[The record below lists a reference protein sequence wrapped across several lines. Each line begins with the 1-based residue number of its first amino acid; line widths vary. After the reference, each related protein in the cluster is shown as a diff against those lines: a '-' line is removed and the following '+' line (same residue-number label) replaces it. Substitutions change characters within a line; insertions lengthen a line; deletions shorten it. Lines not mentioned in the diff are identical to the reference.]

1 MHGRSSLRWLDDQR
15 NRRRLAEEEAVGGHI
30 CDPYYK
36 SVSTEDDDPESDGL
50 WLEEDEAKLELLVGD
65 EDGSTARGLCASS
78 EISTPGSSLLNNKSQ
93 FIRQHRPATAG
104 AALRP
109 GNNAAAAESSEP
121 LVPRRAAKRA
131 NDAEMVHHPFGCD
144 RRGSES
150 SSLLLVSS

>member
-1 MHGRSSLRWLDDQR
+1 VHGRSSLRWLDDQR
-15 NRRRLAEEEAVGGHI
+15 NRIRLAEEESVGGHI

-78 EISTPGSSLLNNKSQ
+78 EISTPGSGLLNNKSQ

-104 AALRP
+104 AALRLE
-109 GNNAAAAESSEP
+109 NNDAAAESSEP

-131 NDAEMVHHPFGCD
+131 NDAGMVHHPFGCD